1 MVTVTVLLFM
11 PAAMIERRGAC
22 RVAIIIYLR
31 LRPDDVDDDDDDD
44 VQMRAHDSDV
54 GGLRACV
61 CACVRA
67 HGAGEQG

>member
-31 LRPDDVDDDDDDD
+31 LRPDDVDDDDD
-44 VQMRAHDSDV
+44 VQMRPHDSDV
-54 GGLRACV
+54 GGPRACV

-67 HGAGEQG
+67 HGAGEQC